1 MSWETTVML
10 FVIVIPFAIFAGVL
24 GWAQSRT
31 KLIERIYHRGRFA
44 EASRLPLVRQAHGA
58 RQNSSACWSA
68 PRTALFPVRAL
79 PGSLDNFDRRQAID
93 EQLRPGLPAPHTAPG
108 QRPAA

>member
-31 KLIERIYHRGRFA
+31 K
-44 EASRLPLVRQAHGA
+44 
-58 RQNSSACWSA
+58 
-68 PRTALFPVRAL
+68 
-79 PGSLDNFDRRQAID
+79 
-93 EQLRPGLPAPHTAPG
+93 
-108 QRPAA
+108 